1 MLISM
6 VVNLFGVSFKFDWIS
21 IVILV
26 CGIVM
31 SYCFTSKKVI
41 ERFDNVECV
50 SLLVLQI
57 LFEVLCGITIMIIF
71 SMGR

>member
-31 SYCFTSKKVI
+31 SYCFTSKKVS
-41 ERFDNVECV
+41 ERFYMVQEYWQ
-50 SLLVLQI
+50 LLL
-57 LFEVLCGITIMIIF
+57 
-71 SMGR
+71 

>member
-6 VVNLFGVSFKFDWIS
+6 VVNLFGISCKFDWIS

-26 CGIVM
+26 CGIIM
-31 SYCFTSKKVI
+31 TYCFTSKKVS
-41 ERFDNVECV
+41 ERFDNVEGI

-57 LFEVLCGITIMIIF
+57 LFAVLCGIIIMIIF